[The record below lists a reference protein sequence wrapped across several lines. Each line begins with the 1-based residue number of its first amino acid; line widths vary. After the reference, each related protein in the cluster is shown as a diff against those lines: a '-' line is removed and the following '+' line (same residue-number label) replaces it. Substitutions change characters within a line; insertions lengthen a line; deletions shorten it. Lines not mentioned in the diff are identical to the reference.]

1 MMKFS
6 LCMIVKNESHVLA
19 RCLDSLQGLFD
30 QIVIVDTGST
40 DDTKEIAARYTDEV
54 YDFVWQDDFSAARNF
69 AFSKCSGDYIYSADA
84 DEVLDS
90 DNRRR
95 FFQLK
100 EAMLPEIEIVQM
112 KYVEP
117 DSQTVMN
124 SIAEYRPKL
133 FRRLR
138 TFTWIDPVHESVR
151 LDPVVYNSDIEILH
165 LPETKHTGRDFS
177 IFEKAYKR
185 DGVLSKKICMTYAR
199 ELLKWGKPADFAA
212 AADIFHGIEKSNPDD
227 SLLLT
232 ATYCVLAHNARI
244 QASRIDEESEENA
257 LANTGFQTSMADDES
272 EKNVVTDYAKLQK
285 NSAEFMKYTAKLL
298 VSNPPAEICYELG
311 EYFEKARD
319 YDEASIWFYNA
330 AFETESSLDI
340 HRGGDLALKKLS
352 ECYTALANQ
361 AEEDENPNISS
372 NVSTLR
378 KLAEKYQKQ
387 ADDWT
392 MPEGD
397 M

>member
-40 DDTKEIAARYTDEV
+40 DDTKEIAARYTDEI
-54 YDFVWQDDFSAARNF
+54 YDFVWQDDFAAARNF
-69 AFSKCSGDYIYSADA
+69 AFSKCSGDYIYTADA

-95 FFQLK
+95 FLRLK

-185 DGVLSKKICMTYAR
+185 DGILSKKICITYAR
-199 ELLKWGKPADFAA
+199 ELLKWGKPSDFAA

-232 ATYCVLAHNARI
+232 ATYCVLAHNARL
-244 QASRIDEESEENA
+244 QAH
-257 LANTGFQTSMADDES
+257 
-272 EKNVVTDYAKLQK
+272 
-285 NSAEFMKYTAKLL
+285 SAEFMKYTAKLL

-311 EYFEKARD
+311 EYFEDARD
-319 YDEASIWFYNA
+319 YNEASIWFYNA
-330 AFETESSLDI
+330 AFETESSLEI

-352 ECYTALANQ
+352 ECYSALADQ
-361 AEEDENPNISS
+361 AEEEAHSVHAANEADQNLNPAAEDADQNSGLTAENENPNNS
-372 NVSTLR
+372 VAALR
-378 KLAEKYQKQ
+378 ELAEKYQKQ

-397 M
+397 L

>member
-40 DDTKEIAARYTDEV
+40 DDTKEIASRYTDEV
-54 YDFVWQDDFSAARNF
+54 YDFVWQDDFAAARNF

-95 FFQLK
+95 FFRLK

-151 LDPVVYNSDIEILH
+151 LNPVVYNSDIEILH

-185 DGVLSKKICMTYAR
+185 DGVLSKKICITCAR

-212 AADIFHGIEKSNPDD
+212 TADIFHGIEKSNPDD
-227 SLLLT
+227 PLLLT
-232 ATYCVLAHNARI
+232 ATYCVLAHNARL
-244 QASRIDEESEENA
+244 QA
-257 LANTGFQTSMADDES
+257 
-272 EKNVVTDYAKLQK
+272 

-311 EYFEKARD
+311 EYFEDSKD

-352 ECYTALANQ
+352 ECYSALADL
-361 AEEDENPNISS
+361 AEEDKDPNISS
-372 NVSTLR
+372 NAFALR
-378 KLAEKYQKQ
+378 ELAEKYQKQ

-392 MPEGD
+392 MPNGD